1 MRVRLQQCAEDE
13 RTVTLRAGITFE
25 NRLTRLTYPTRT
37 GALLR
42 VGGEIAGAFDGK
54 HHAIDVPAQAG
65 TFEVTLTV
73 ERRSLPIAGL
83 PAGDGVRWRW
93 MLARAEQTPHE
104 TIDVAVSP
112 AAYGTAP
119 GARRA
124 GDPPL
129 VGHAHLDC
137 AWLWTYADA
146 RRKALRTFATALR
159 QLSIDDRYVF
169 AQSQPQ
175 QYAWVESADPDLFA
189 RVRERAGRGW
199 DASVATMWVE
209 PDLHAPSGESIL
221 RQFAYGVRY
230 TMEKLGVVPEV
241 VWLPDTF
248 GFPNTLPTLAAHAGL
263 PYFATTKLQWNE
275 TTRWPYPQFRWYGD
289 DGSHVVSAVIDKY
302 DGEATRQRKA
312 TARERNEI
320 LVHGYGDGGGGVL
333 DRELAGEDRATAPW
347 MPMSAWFESVVGR
360 ALPHVSGEL
369 YLETHRG
376 TYTTH
381 RDVKARNAALE
392 RGLGEAEELCA
403 WCIGVRA
410 PASAIGPLR
419 DDLRTAWTIVLRNQ
433 FHDVLAGSAI
443 GPVYADVLAEYEKA
457 DRIVERV
464 IASARS
470 ILPRAELR
478 IEPAPAVAPVDDG
491 GTFVFTNEYVR
502 ARVRPDG
509 TIVELSGVD
518 GRNVAAIA
526 NGLMLYVDKPRTYDA
541 WNLDVSYERKPRRF
555 KTAGARIE
563 DGALIVE
570 LKGDGTAIAMRIA
583 LGAGEPYL
591 RIELNV
597 NWQATH
603 RILRVEHRFALQTG
617 EVRYGMP
624 HGSLVRGAVLRTAA
638 ERARFEVPAQRWV
651 HATDGDA
658 GIAILAP
665 DTYGWSALALR
676 NGGIRIGSSLLRSP
690 VWPDPGA
697 DRGEHHIAYALAPTA
712 GATVGALEAA
722 WRDYAEPARVRL
734 FTCED
739 PAVFVVATKPA
750 DDGNGIVVRVR
761 ECDGETRAV
770 ELRCGGRLRTATPVD
785 ACEREIAGDV
795 RVDGERIHFVLP
807 AFALRAYR
815 VLP

>member
-1 MRVRLQQCAEDE
+1 MRVRLERCAEDE
-13 RTVTLRAGITFE
+13 RTVTLRGEVTFGD
-25 NRLTRLTYPTRT
+25 RVMRLTYPTRT

-42 VGGEIAGAFDGK
+42 IDGAVAGAFDGK
-54 HHAIDVPAQAG
+54 HLTIDLPPLAG
-65 TFEVTLTV
+65 AHDVTLTV
-73 ERRSLPIAGL
+73 ERRSMPISGL

-93 MLARAEQTPHE
+93 MLARAGQTPHLE
-104 TIDVAVSP
+104 LGVAPSP
-112 AAYGTAP
+112 ATYGTA
-119 GARRA
+119 ADATAA
-124 GDPPL
+124 GNPPMI
-129 VGHAHLDC
+129 GHAHLDC
-137 AWLWTYADA
+137 AWFWTYADA

-159 QLSIDDRYVF
+159 QMTIDDRYVY

-175 QYAWVESADPDLFA
+175 QYAWVESDDPGLFA

-221 RQFAYGVRY
+221 RQFAYGVHFI
-230 TMEKLGVVPEV
+230 TEKLGIVPEV

-248 GFPNTLPTLAAHAGL
+248 GFPNTLPTLAAHAGA

-275 TTRWPYPQFRWYGD
+275 TTRWPYPQFCWYGD
-289 DGSHVVSAVIDKY
+289 DGSHIVSAVIDRY
-302 DGEATRQRKA
+302 DSEATQQRKA

-333 DRELAGEDRATAPW
+333 DREIAGEDRATAPW
-347 MPMSAWFESVVGR
+347 TPLARWFADVDGR
-360 ALPHVSGEL
+360 TLPQFRGEL

-381 RDVKARNAALE
+381 RDIKSRNAALE

-403 WCIGVRA
+403 WCVGVRA
-410 PASAIGPLR
+410 PASAIAPLR

-433 FHDVLAGSAI
+433 FHDVMAGSAI
-443 GPVYADVLAEYEKA
+443 GPVYADVRAEYEKA

-470 ILPRAELR
+470 ILPRADVVL
-478 IEPAPAVAPVDDG
+478 EPAPPIAPTEDDG
-491 GTFVFTNEYVR
+491 SFVFVNAYVR
-502 ARVRPDG
+502 ARVRRDG
-509 TIVELSGVD
+509 TIVELTGVD

-526 NGLMLYVDKPRTYDA
+526 NGLMLYIDKPRTYDA
-541 WNLDVSYERKPRRF
+541 WNLDVSYERKPRRL
-555 KTAGARIE
+555 KAGGARIE

-597 NWQATH
+597 NWQARH
-603 RILRVEHRFALQTG
+603 RILRVEHRFALQTKD
-617 EVRYGMP
+617 VRFGMP
-624 HGSLVRGAVLRTAA
+624 HGSLVRSAVLRTPA

-665 DTYGWSALALR
+665 DIYGWSALALR
-676 NGGIRIGSSLLRSP
+676 KGGIRIGSSLLRSP
-690 VWPDPGA
+690 VWPDPNA

-722 WRDYAEPARVRL
+722 WRDYAEPERVRL
-734 FTCED
+734 FTCDD

-750 DDGNGIVVRVR
+750 DDGNGIIVRVR
-761 ECDGETRAV
+761 ECDGEKRNV
-770 ELRCGGRLRTATPVD
+770 ELRCGGRIRTASPVD
-785 ACEREIAGDV
+785 ACERDIAGEIA
-795 RVDGERIHFVLP
+795 VDGERMRFVLP
-807 AFALRAYR
+807 AFSLRAYR